1 MTSLLIECSESFGI
15 SEVNHSCILRINSS
29 WSQCNIF
36 RIHFQIKLLIFHSEF
51 VINNHK
57 GDWSVGLFFCPP
69 PHHFNINIRT
79 RRRKGKAFHPS
90 SQEIVDNYEISFPSY
105 SFIQLFYIFHILLKN
120 HLNYCFHI
128 YQSKIRGRNPKNFCI
143 HDRIFIKYSKFWS
156 NSFSTLIFFKVL
168 IFFIYFCLKCTCFAS
183 PGHDADWPTL

>member
-1 MTSLLIECSESFGI
+1 MTSLLIKCSASFGI

-57 GDWSVGLFFCPP
+57 GDWSVGLFFCPRP
-69 PHHFNINIRT
+69 AHHFNINIRT
-79 RRRKGKAFHPS
+79 RRRKGKVFHPS
-90 SQEIVDNYEISFPSY
+90 QETVGNYESCFPSY

-120 HLNYCFHI
+120 HLNYSVF
-128 YQSKIRGRNPKNFCI
+128 
-143 HDRIFIKYSKFWS
+143 
-156 NSFSTLIFFKVL
+156 TLIRIRYGGEIQRTFVYMTEFLLNILNSDQTLFLPWFFKKYWS
-168 IFFIYFCLKCTCFAS
+168 F
-183 PGHDADWPTL
+183 